1 VRISVFGL
9 GYVGSVTAACLA
21 QDGHDVIGVDPN
33 RLKVDLI
40 GAGSA
45 PVIEAGLDALVARGI
60 REGRLRATTDAAE
73 AVAASDV
80 SLICVGT
87 PSEINGSLDLR
98 AVESVCQEIG
108 GALRRN
114 PKRHTVV
121 LRSTVLPGTTRR
133 LVVPTLEAESGAS
146 VGQGLS
152 VCVNPEFLREGS
164 AVQDFFQPPKT
175 VIGEWQPGH
184 GDILAGIYG
193 GLNAPLIRIDTATAE
208 MVKYVDNAWHALK
221 IGFANEVGNLAKS
234 LGIDSHGVMS
244 VFCQDTKLNISTAY
258 LRPGPP
264 FGGSC
269 LPKDLRALT
278 YMARSLDLDLP
289 ILNSILPSNRN
300 QIERA
305 IQMVL
310 ATGKRRVGVLGLS
323 FKAETDD
330 LRESPLVEIVERLIG
345 KGLEL
350 QVYDRNVHLA
360 SLMGANRDFI
370 LHRIPHISR
379 LMVEELRSVIDH
391 SEVILIGNSDREFSS
406 ALASEPG
413 NRIVID
419 LVRALDDRKSEG
431 TYEGFS
437 W

>member
-21 QDGHDVIGVDPN
+21 HDGHEVIGVDPN
-33 RLKVDLI
+33 PIKVDLI
-40 GAGSA
+40 RAGAA
-45 PVIEAGLDALVARGI
+45 PVIEAGLEELAANGI
-60 REGRLRATTDAAE
+60 RRGRLRATSSAAD
-73 AVAASDV
+73 AVASSDI

-98 AVESVCQEIG
+98 AVESVCREIG
-108 GALRRN
+108 GALRQN
-114 PKRHTVV
+114 PKHHTVV

-133 LVVPTLEAESGAS
+133 LVIPTLEAESGAS
-146 VGQGLS
+146 VGAEIS

-164 AVQDFFQPPKT
+164 AVEDFYNPPKT
-175 VIGEWQPGH
+175 VIGESQPGA
-184 GDILAGIYG
+184 GDLLVAIYG
-193 GLNAPLIRIDTATAE
+193 ALNAPLLRVDTATAE
-208 MVKYVDNAWHALK
+208 LVKYADNAWHALK
-221 IGFANEVGNLAKS
+221 IGFANEIGNLAKQ
-234 LGIDSHGVMS
+234 LNVDSHRVMS
-244 VFCQDTKLNISTAY
+244 IFCEDTKLNLSAAY

-310 ATGKRRVGVLGLS
+310 STGKRRVGILGLS

-350 QVYDRNVHLA
+350 RIYDRNVHLA
-360 SLMGANRDFI
+360 SLVGANREFI

-379 LMVEELRSVIDH
+379 LMVNDLREAIEP
-391 SEVILIGNSDREFSS
+391 SEVVLVGNRDREF
-406 ALASEPG
+406 ALLLSDQLG
-413 NRIVID
+413 DRIVID
-419 LVRALDDRKSEG
+419 LVRVAEDRQSHG
-431 TYEGFS
+431 TYKGFC